1 MIKEELKQQVENLL
15 GSVNPSDVAAATN
28 MKALITSYEARELSK
43 NELLEKLS
51 VLEVPENTMANTVF
65 QRLINAIS

>member
-15 GSVNPSDVAAATN
+15 GSVNPSDVAIATS
-28 MKALITSYEARELSK
+28 MKALITSYEARELSR

-51 VLEVPENTMANTVF
+51 VLEVLENTMANTVF